1 MEMDEIIKVVE
12 SKAEDIAQEEIT
24 KYSKDFPEV
33 KLTDEIKEAAKV
45 RSTSQL
51 TLQLSKFRFNTEGD
65 LEEQFNSWFEE
76 TEEEDLRKACRHSL
90 EEEVK
95 KMREANAGNLS
106 SLDAYLKKHLGDVHQ
121 ID

>member
-12 SKAEDIAQEEIT
+12 SKAEYIAQEEIT

-51 TLQLSKFRFNTEGD
+51 TLQLSKFRFNTDGD
-65 LEEQFNSWFEE
+65 LEEQFNSWFQE
-76 TEEEDLRKACRHSL
+76 TEEEDLRKSCRHSL

>member
-65 LEEQFNSWFEE
+65 LQEQFNSWFQE